1 MTDLVQLDLQKFFH
15 EKIQQ
20 AKTHFE
26 RALDCKH
33 TDFDDLYPYMSEQP
47 QFFWYKRYVAWS
59 ELLTVVKLAEELEI
73 DWKALFT
80 ERQVSFIQEK
90 VLQGKVLDHWYPEED
105 NLQEEKLQQF
115 NE

>member
-1 MTDLVQLDLQKFFH
+1 MADLVKLDLHQFFY
-15 EKIQQ
+15 EKLQQ

-33 TDFDDLYPYMSEQP
+33 TDFDDLYPYMNEQP

-73 DWKALFT
+73 DWKTLFT
-80 ERQVSFIQEK
+80 EQQVSFIDGK

-105 NLQEEKLQQF
+105 NVQEEKLEQL
-115 NE
+115 EE